1 MPDGDIFDHMKFTLR
16 PDPTR
21 TMVRPFV
28 PSDPESVQKGQSRPR
43 RIADRIA
50 AIPDKK
56 IEAFRVLFAQP
67 LAERMA
73 DPERHLAQH
82 YERLRTQYDLPTF
95 EPKRAAVA
103 GAFFSQEYAFE
114 SAALFNPSIVLHP
127 DQGRLETG
135 EVRLVMSLRG
145 IGEGH
150 VSSATFRVLRWKPG
164 GEPVVE
170 PTSDRAVMPE
180 IDCETGDIVTFSWP
194 GDMSPSDAVL
204 FPVLPSQRQGIE
216 DVRMVNFTDDDG
228 ASRLFATY
236 TAFSGSDARSEMLE
250 TRNHTSF
257 TLRPLTGLCVQ
268 NKGMA
273 LFPRRIDGRFAMLGR
288 IDNENLFLMRSD
300 DPYRWDTAN
309 LLIEPKYD
317 WEAIQIGNC
326 GSPIEIDEGWLV
338 LTHGVGMVRSYAI
351 GAVLLDR
358 NDPSRV
364 LGRTAEPILR
374 PRADERGGYVPNVV
388 YSCGGIVHD
397 RTLMLPYAVADQFT
411 AFGTAPIERVLAA
424 LS

>member
-1 MPDGDIFDHMKFTLR
+1 MPAGEIFDHMKFTLR

-21 TMVRPFV
+21 TVIRPFV
-28 PSDPESVQKGQSRPR
+28 PGDPNDVTRSRSRPQ

-50 AIPDKK
+50 AISDD
-56 IEAFRVLFAQP
+56 RVERLRRLLARP
-67 LAERMA
+67 LAERI
-73 DPERHLAQH
+73 DEPEQHLAQH
-82 YERLRTQYDLPTF
+82 YERLRTQHGLAAMDPA
-95 EPKRAAVA
+95 RAVVA

-114 SAALFNPSIVLHP
+114 SAALFNPSLVLHP
-127 DQGRLETG
+127 DQANLEPG
-135 EVRLVMSLRG
+135 EVRLIMSLRG

-150 VSSATFRVLRWKPG
+150 ISSATFRILRWKPG
-164 GEPVVE
+164 SEPVFEEVN
-170 PTSDRAVMPE
+170 SRAVMPTIE
-180 IDCETGDIVTFSWP
+180 CEAGDIVTFSWP

-216 DVRMVNFTDDDG
+216 DVRMVTFTEDDG
-228 ASRLFATY
+228 SSRLFATY

-250 TRNHTSF
+250 TTQHTSF
-257 TLRPLTGLCVQ
+257 TLRPLNGRCAR

-288 IDNENLFLMRSD
+288 LDNENLYLMRSD
-300 DPYRWDTAN
+300 DPYHWDAAD

-317 WEAIQIGNC
+317 WEIIQIGNC

-351 GAVLLDR
+351 GAVLLDG
-358 NDPSRV
+358 NDPGRV
-364 LGRTAEPILR
+364 LARTAEPIMS

-397 RTLMLPYAVADQFT
+397 RTLMLPYAVADQYT
-411 AFGTAPIERVLAA
+411 AFATAPLDRVLAA
-424 LS
+424 MS